1 MNNKLFYYV
10 ACVFLFI
17 KGCGAFLDVVQIKSN
32 GIIND
37 ASESLPYKIG
47 LVTGMILQVVIYFGL
62 TKFIFQKFIMTKS
75 LKELNSIEK
84 I

>member
-1 MNNKLFYYV
+1 MNNKLFFYV

-32 GIIND
+32 GILNN
-37 ASESLPYKIG
+37 ASESLTYKIG
-47 LVTGMILQVVIYFGL
+47 LVIGMILQVLIYFGL
-62 TKFIFQKFIMTKS
+62 TRFIFQKFIMTKS
-75 LKELNSIEK
+75 LKEVNSIEK

>member
-17 KGCGAFLDVVQIKSN
+17 KGCVTFIDVVQIKSN

-47 LVTGMILQVVIYFGL
+47 LVIGMILQVVIYFGL
-62 TKFIFQKFIMTKS
+62 TKLIFQKFIMTKS
-75 LKELNSIEK
+75 LKELNSIEN